1 MDGRWLISVA
11 AMSGLTRGPLPAR
24 TYWLR
29 RAMVL
34 GTAVLLVFGIARA
47 LGAGSDASS
56 PEAQAQAQAQQVAAA
71 PTTTMDLPDPAP
83 AATENG
89 RSTKKKA
96 VPLAE
101 PDGPC
106 DDEDVAVTPT
116 VKKPVAGADVT
127 FVLEMRTIVSEAC
140 TWQVS
145 PETLTLKVTSGDDE
159 IWTSRQCPHAVGREQ
174 VTLRRDHTT
183 KVDVTWDARRSDEE
197 CSRLTTWALPGW
209 YHVAAAALAGEP
221 SDLQFHLER
230 PEREHVTKTVPPKP
244 EKKKRD
250 GSKSR

>member
-1 MDGRWLISVA
+1 
-11 AMSGLTRGPLPAR
+11 
-24 TYWLR
+24 
-29 RAMVL
+29 MVL

-56 PEAQAQAQAQQVAAA
+56 PPGAQEQAKQVAAA
-71 PTTTMDLPDPAP
+71 PTTTVDLPETAP
-83 AATENG
+83 RATESG
-89 RSTKKKA
+89 RSKKQEKV

-116 VKKPVAGADVT
+116 VEKPVAGADVT
-127 FVLEMRTIVSEAC
+127 FVLELRTIFSEAC
-140 TWQVS
+140 TWKVS

-159 IWTSRQCPHAVGREQ
+159 IWTSRECPHAIGREE

-183 KVDVTWDARRSDEE
+183 RVDVIWDARRSDED
-197 CSRLTTWALPGW
+197 CSRLTKWALPGW

-221 SDLQFHLER
+221 SDLQFELER
-230 PEREHVTKTVPPKP
+230 PDPERVTKTVEPKP
-244 EKKKRD
+244 ETKQKKKAD
-250 GSKSR
+250 KSRR

>member
-1 MDGRWLISVA
+1 
-11 AMSGLTRGPLPAR
+11 MSGLTRGPLPAR
-24 TYWLR
+24 TYWVR

-56 PEAQAQAQAQQVAAA
+56 SPEAQARAKQVAAA
-71 PTTTMDLPDPAP
+71 PTTTVDLPDPAP
-83 AATENG
+83 TATENG
-89 RSTKKKA
+89 RSKKNAEEKV

-116 VKKPVAGADVT
+116 VKNPVAGADVT
-127 FVLEMRTIVSEAC
+127 FVLELRTIFSEAC
-140 TWQVS
+140 TWEVS

-159 IWTSRQCPHAVGREQ
+159 IWTSRECPHAVGHQEI
-174 VTLRRDHTT
+174 TLRRDHTT

-197 CSRLTTWALPGW
+197 CSRLTKWALPGW

-221 SDLQFHLER
+221 SDVQFELER
-230 PEREHVTKTVPPKP
+230 PEREHVTKTVEPKP
-244 EKKKRD
+244 REKKRA
-250 GSKSR
+250 KSRG